1 MVLRSLPVLAQN
13 GLHGLPTHVGYH
25 VRTPLPRTHPLY
37 RLHISQPGQ
46 PDIELTIDEPC
57 ITFGRSADCDVVIN
71 QPYVSKRH
79 AKLFN
84 GAVIVDLGS
93 SNGTFLDGERVD
105 SDFIY
110 DRELT
115 LGHEDVVVEVVPLT
129 TSDDSEAATQVGF
142 DKSAELKK
150 RVRQLEK
157 ELRTSKE
164 KIALRE
170 KELVELREKAATD
183 SSATVALPSQLLELT
198 REVLDLKSENLDMK
212 RQLLDQASGLSG
224 ESTLRPPVPG
234 ETNDTLRR
242 EQS

>member
-1 MVLRSLPVLAQN
+1 M
-13 GLHGLPTHVGYH
+13 
-25 VRTPLPRTHPLY
+25 Y

-84 GAVIVDLGS
+84 GTVIVDLGS

-105 SDFIY
+105 SDIIY

-115 LGHEDVVVEVVPLT
+115 LGHEDVLVEVVPLT
-129 TSDDSEAATQVGF
+129 KSDDSEAATQVDF
-142 DKSAELKK
+142 DKSGEMKK

-164 KIALRE
+164 KLALRE
-170 KELVELREKAATD
+170 KELVELREKAASD

-198 REVLDLKSENLDMK
+198 REILDLKSENLDMK
-212 RQLLDQASGLSG
+212 RQLLDQASGLNA